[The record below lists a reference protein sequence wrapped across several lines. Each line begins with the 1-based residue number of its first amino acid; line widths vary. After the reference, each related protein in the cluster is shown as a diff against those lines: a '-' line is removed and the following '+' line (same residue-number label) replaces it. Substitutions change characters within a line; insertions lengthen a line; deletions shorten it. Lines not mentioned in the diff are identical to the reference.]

1 MYQKRCINMAASI
14 KDVAREAGVS
24 IATVS
29 RVINKVDVV
38 NEETKKKVNEAIKKL
53 GYSPNIVAQSLK
65 TQRSRSIGIL
75 VPDISS
81 QVYPEIVR
89 GAEDVANMY
98 DYNIIL
104 CNSDFDIDK
113 EKRYIKVLKEKMVDG
128 LLYMSSSLDPEILQ
142 YIQDLNMKTV
152 LVETTEDEKILPSV
166 TIDNRQAAREAVELL
181 LSRGALKIA
190 YIGIKKDKK
199 NAWARRYYGYADALK
214 AADIEINED
223 LTYYGDLKAQTGYKG
238 INSILEK
245 TEVDAVFCGSDEIA
259 MGVINGLRDKGIR
272 VPEDVSVMGFN
283 DIYEA
288 SIFYPKITTVAQPL
302 YDMGS
307 VSMRI
312 LVKKLRNEPG
322 DQEHFVLPYQIIERD
337 SVKPE

>member
-1 MYQKRCINMAASI
+1 MAASI
-14 KDVAREAGVS
+14 KDVAKEAGVS

-38 NEETKKKVNEAIKKL
+38 NEETKKKVQEAIDKL

-65 TQRSRSIGIL
+65 TQRSKSIGIL

-89 GAEDVANMY
+89 GAEDVAQMY
-98 DYNIIL
+98 DYSIIL
-104 CNSDFDIDK
+104 CNSDFDMEK
-113 EKRYIKVLKEKMVDG
+113 EKKYIKVMKEKMVDG
-128 LLYMSSSLDPEILQ
+128 MLYMSSSLDPEILQ
-142 YIQDLNMKTV
+142 YIRDLNMKTI
-152 LVETTEDEKILPSV
+152 LVETIEQEKILPSV
-166 TIDNRQAAREAVELL
+166 TIDNRSAAHDAVKLL
-181 LSRGALKIA
+181 LDKGHKKVA
-190 YIGIKKDKK
+190 YIGIKKDRR
-199 NAWARRYYGYADALK
+199 NAWAKRFDGYEDALK
-214 AADIEINED
+214 EAGIQLNED

-238 INSILEK
+238 INSILDK
-245 TEVDAVFCGSDEIA
+245 TEVEAVFCGSDEIA
-259 MGVINGLRDKGIR
+259 MGVINALRDKDIK

-288 SIFYPKITTVAQPL
+288 SIFYPKISTVAQPL

-312 LVKKLRNEPG
+312 LVKMLRNEPS
-322 DQEHFVLPYQIIERD
+322 DQDHYVLPYQIIERD
-337 SVKPE
+337 SVK

>member
-1 MYQKRCINMAASI
+1 MAASI

-38 NEETKKKVNEAIKKL
+38 NEETKKKVLEAIDKL
-53 GYSPNIVAQSLK
+53 SYSPNIVAQSLK
-65 TQRSRSIGIL
+65 TNRSKSIGIL

-89 GAEDVANMY
+89 GAEDAANIY
-98 DYNIIL
+98 DYSIIL
-104 CNSDFDIDK
+104 CNSDFDIEK
-113 EKRYIKVLKEKMVDG
+113 EKKYIKVLKEKMVDG

-142 YIQDLNMKTV
+142 YIQDIKMKTV
-152 LVETTEDEKILPSV
+152 LVETTEDEKVLPSV
-166 TIDNRQAAREAVELL
+166 TIDNRQAAKDAVNLL
-181 LSRGALKIA
+181 LSKGLKRIA

-199 NAWARRYYGYADALK
+199 NAWARRYYGYEDALRE
-214 AADIEINED
+214 AGIEADPE

-245 TEVDAVFCGSDEIA
+245 NKVDAVFCGSDEIA
-259 MGVINGLRDKGIR
+259 MGVINGLRDQNIR

-307 VSMRI
+307 SSMRI
-312 LVKKLRNEPG
+312 LIKKLRNEPV
-322 DQEHFVLPYQIIERD
+322 DQEHIVWPYQIIERD
-337 SVKPE
+337 SVI

>member
-1 MYQKRCINMAASI
+1 MAASI

-38 NEETKKKVNEAIKKL
+38 NEDTKKRVQEAIDKL

-98 DYNIIL
+98 DYSIIL
-104 CNSDFDIDK
+104 CNSDFNLEK
-113 EKRYIKVLKEKMVDG
+113 EKKYIKVMKEKMVDG
-128 LLYMSSSLDPEILQ
+128 MLYMSSSLDPEILE
-142 YIQDLNMKTV
+142 YIHQLKMKTI
-152 LVETTEDEKILPSV
+152 LVETTEDERIIPSV
-166 TIDNRQAAREAVELL
+166 TIDNRNAAKDAVQVLIEKGHK
-181 LSRGALKIA
+181 RIA
-190 YIGIKKDKK
+190 YIGIKKDRR
-199 NAWARRYYGYADALK
+199 NAWAKRFDGYEDAMKEAGLEM
-214 AADIEINED
+214 DPQ

-238 INSILEK
+238 INAILEATDK
-245 TEVDAVFCGSDEIA
+245 VDAVFCGSDEIA
-259 MGVINGLRDKGIR
+259 MGVINGLRDKGIQ

-288 SIFYPKITTVAQPL
+288 SIFYPKISTVAQPL

-307 VSMRI
+307 VSMRM
-312 LVKKLRNEPG
+312 LVKILKNEPN
-322 DQEHFVLPYQIIERD
+322 DSEHIVLPYQLVERD
-337 SVKPE
+337 SVK

>member
-1 MYQKRCINMAASI
+1 MASLKR
-14 KDVAREAGVS
+14 
-24 IATVS
+24 
-29 RVINKVDVV
+29 
-38 NEETKKKVNEAIKKL
+38 VNEAIDKL
-53 GYSPNIVAQSLK
+53 NYSPNIVAQSLK

-98 DYNIIL
+98 DYSIIL
-104 CNSDFDIDK
+104 CNSDFDIQK
-113 EKRYIKVLKEKMVDG
+113 EKKYIKVMKEKMVDG

-142 YIQDLNMKTV
+142 YIKDINMKTV
-152 LVETTEDEKILPSV
+152 LVESTEDEKTLPSV
-166 TIDNRQAAREAVELL
+166 TIDNRQAAHEAVKLL
-181 LSRGALKIA
+181 IDKGHKKIA
-190 YIGIKKDKK
+190 YIGIKKERR
-199 NAWARRYYGYADALK
+199 NAWAKRYDGYVDAL
-214 AADIEINED
+214 NEAGIPVEES
-223 LTYYGDLKAQTGYKG
+223 LCFYGDLKAQTGYKG
-238 INSILEK
+238 INTILEMNK
-245 TEVDAVFCGSDEIA
+245 VDAVFCASDEIA
-259 MGVINGLRDKGIR
+259 MGVINALRDKGIN
-272 VPEDVSVMGFN
+272 VPDDVSVMGFN

-288 SIFYPKITTVAQPL
+288 SIFYPKITTVAQPF

-337 SVKPE
+337 TVK

>member
-1 MYQKRCINMAASI
+1 MAASI

-38 NEETKKKVNEAIKKL
+38 NEETKKKVLEAIDLL

-65 TQRSRSIGIL
+65 TNRSKSIGIL

-89 GAEDVANMY
+89 GAEDAANIY
-98 DYNIIL
+98 DYSIIL
-104 CNSDFDIDK
+104 CNSDFDIEK
-113 EKRYIKVLKEKMVDG
+113 EKKYIKVMKEKMVDG

-142 YIQDLNMKTV
+142 YIQDLKMKTV
-152 LVETTEDEKILPSV
+152 LVETSDDDKLLPSV
-166 TIDNRQAAREAVELL
+166 TIDNRQAAKDAVNLL
-181 LSRGALKIA
+181 LSKGLKRIA
-190 YIGIKKDKK
+190 YIGIKKDRK
-199 NAWARRYYGYADALK
+199 NAWARRYYGYEDALTE
-214 AADIEINED
+214 AGIEIDPE
-223 LTYYGDLKAQTGYKG
+223 LTFYGELKAQTGYKG
-238 INSILEK
+238 INSILGK
-245 TEVDAVFCGSDEIA
+245 TDVDAVFCGSDEIA
-259 MGVINGLRDKGIR
+259 MGVINGLRDKNLR

-288 SIFYPKITTVAQPL
+288 SIFYPKISTVAQPL

-307 VSMRI
+307 SSMRI
-312 LVKKLRNEPG
+312 LIKKLRKEPV
-322 DQEHFVLPYQIIERD
+322 DQEHIVWPYQIIERD
-337 SVKPE
+337 SVI

>member
-1 MYQKRCINMAASI
+1 MAASI

-38 NEETKKKVNEAIKKL
+38 NEDTKKKVLEAIDKL

-98 DYNIIL
+98 DYSIIL
-104 CNSDFDIDK
+104 CNSDFDMEK
-113 EKRYIKVLKEKMVDG
+113 EKKYIKVMKEKMVDG
-128 LLYMSSSLDPEILQ
+128 MLYMSSSLEPEILQ
-142 YIQDLNMKTV
+142 YIEDLKMKTI
-152 LVETTEDEKILPSV
+152 LVETTENEKKIPSV
-166 TIDNRQAAREAVELL
+166 TIDNKQAAKDAVNLL
-181 LSRGALKIA
+181 LEKGHKKIA
-190 YIGIKKDKK
+190 YIGIKKEKR
-199 NAWARRYYGYADALK
+199 NAWAKRFDGYEEALQDAGVTL
-214 AADIEINED
+214 DEN

-238 INSILEK
+238 INAICEK
-245 TEVDAVFCGSDEIA
+245 DKDIDAVFCGSDEIA
-259 MGVINGLRDKGIR
+259 MGVINGLRDKGIK

-288 SIFYPKITTVAQPL
+288 SIFYPKISTVTQPL

-307 VSMRI
+307 VAMRM
-312 LVKKLRNEPG
+312 LVKILKNEPN
-322 DQEHFVLPYQIIERD
+322 DNDHIVLPYNLVERD
-337 SVKPE
+337 SVK

>member
-1 MYQKRCINMAASI
+1 MAASI
-14 KDVAREAGVS
+14 KDVAKEAGVS

-38 NEETKKKVNEAIKKL
+38 NEETKKKVQEAIDKL

-65 TQRSRSIGIL
+65 TQRSKSIGIL

-89 GAEDVANMY
+89 GAEDVAQMY
-98 DYNIIL
+98 DYSIIL
-104 CNSDFDIDK
+104 CNSDFDMEK
-113 EKRYIKVLKEKMVDG
+113 EKKYIKVMKEKMVDG
-128 LLYMSSSLDPEILQ
+128 MLYMSSSLDPEILQ
-142 YIQDLNMKTV
+142 YIRDLNMKTI
-152 LVETTEDEKILPSV
+152 LVETIEQEKILPSV
-166 TIDNRQAAREAVELL
+166 TIDNRSAAHDAVKLL
-181 LSRGALKIA
+181 LDKGHKKVA
-190 YIGIKKDKK
+190 YIGIKKDRR
-199 NAWARRYYGYADALK
+199 NAWAKRFDGYEDALK
-214 AADIEINED
+214 EAGIELNED

-238 INSILEK
+238 INSILDK
-245 TEVDAVFCGSDEIA
+245 TEVEAVFCGSDEIA
-259 MGVINGLRDKGIR
+259 MGVINALRDKDIK

-288 SIFYPKITTVAQPL
+288 SIFYPKISTVAQPL

-312 LVKKLRNEPG
+312 LVKMLRNEPS
-322 DQEHFVLPYQIIERD
+322 DQDHYVLPYQIIERD
-337 SVKPE
+337 SVK

>member
-1 MYQKRCINMAASI
+1 MAASI
-14 KDVAREAGVS
+14 KDVAKEAGVS

-38 NEETKKKVNEAIKKL
+38 NEETKKKVQEAIDKL

-65 TQRSRSIGIL
+65 TQRSKSIGIL

-89 GAEDVANMY
+89 GAEDVAQMY
-98 DYNIIL
+98 DYSIIL
-104 CNSDFDIDK
+104 CNSDFDMEK
-113 EKRYIKVLKEKMVDG
+113 EKKYIKVMKEKMVDG
-128 LLYMSSSLDPEILQ
+128 MLYMSSSLDPEILQ
-142 YIQDLNMKTV
+142 YIRDLNMKTI
-152 LVETTEDEKILPSV
+152 LVETIEQEKILPSV
-166 TIDNRQAAREAVELL
+166 TIDNRSAAHDAVKLL
-181 LSRGALKIA
+181 LDKGHKKIA
-190 YIGIKKDKK
+190 YIGIKKDRR
-199 NAWARRYYGYADALK
+199 NAWAKRFDGYEDALK
-214 AADIEINED
+214 EAGIELNED

-238 INSILEK
+238 INSILDK
-245 TEVDAVFCGSDEIA
+245 TEVEAVFCGSDEIA
-259 MGVINGLRDKGIR
+259 MGVINALRDKDIK

-288 SIFYPKITTVAQPL
+288 SIFYPKISTVAQPL

-312 LVKKLRNEPG
+312 LVKMLRNEPS
-322 DQEHFVLPYQIIERD
+322 DQDHYVLPYQIIERD
-337 SVKPE
+337 SVK

>member
-1 MYQKRCINMAASI
+1 MAASI

-38 NEETKKKVNEAIKKL
+38 NEDTKKRVNEAIEKL
-53 GYSPNIVAQSLK
+53 NYSPNIVAQSLK

-98 DYNIIL
+98 DYSIIL
-104 CNSDFDIDK
+104 CNSDFDIQK
-113 EKRYIKVLKEKMVDG
+113 EKKYIKVMKEKMVDG
-128 LLYMSSSLDPEILQ
+128 LLYMSSSLDPEILE
-142 YIQDLNMKTV
+142 YIKDINMKTV
-152 LVETTEDEKILPSV
+152 LVESTEDEKILPSV
-166 TIDNRQAAREAVELL
+166 TIDNRQAAHEAVKLL
-181 LSRGALKIA
+181 IDRGHKKIA
-190 YIGIKKDKK
+190 YIGIKKERR
-199 NAWARRYYGYADALK
+199 NAWAKRYDGYVDAL
-214 AADIEINED
+214 NEAGIPVD
-223 LTYYGDLKAQTGYKG
+223 ESLCFYGDLKAPTGYNG
-238 INSILEK
+238 INTILEMNK
-245 TEVDAVFCGSDEIA
+245 VDAVFCGSDEIA
-259 MGVINGLRDKGIR
+259 MGVINGLRDKGIK

-312 LVKKLRNEPG
+312 LVKKLRNEPS

-337 SVKPE
+337 TVK

>member
-1 MYQKRCINMAASI
+1 MAASI
-14 KDVAREAGVS
+14 KDVAKEAGVS

-38 NEETKKKVNEAIKKL
+38 NEETKKKVQEAIDKL

-65 TQRSRSIGIL
+65 TQRSKSIGIL

-89 GAEDVANMY
+89 GAEDVAQMY
-98 DYNIIL
+98 DYSIIL
-104 CNSDFDIDK
+104 CNSDFDIEK
-113 EKRYIKVLKEKMVDG
+113 EKKYIKVMKEKMVDG
-128 LLYMSSSLDPEILQ
+128 MLYMSSSLDPEILQ
-142 YIQDLNMKTV
+142 YIRDLNMKTI
-152 LVETTEDEKILPSV
+152 LVETIEQEKILPSV
-166 TIDNRQAAREAVELL
+166 TIDNRRAAHDAVKLL
-181 LSRGALKIA
+181 LDKGHKKIA
-190 YIGIKKDKK
+190 YIGIKKDRR
-199 NAWARRYYGYADALK
+199 NAWAKRFDGYEDALK
-214 AADIEINED
+214 EAGIEISED

-245 TEVDAVFCGSDEIA
+245 TQVDAVFCGSDEIA
-259 MGVINGLRDKGIR
+259 MGVINGLRDKDIK

-288 SIFYPKITTVAQPL
+288 SIFYPKISTVAQPL

-312 LVKKLRNEPG
+312 LVKMLRNEPS
-322 DQEHFVLPYQIIERD
+322 DQDHYVLPYQIIERD
-337 SVKPE
+337 SVK

>member
-1 MYQKRCINMAASI
+1 MAASI
-14 KDVAREAGVS
+14 KDVAKEAGVS

-38 NEETKKKVNEAIKKL
+38 NEETKKKVQEAIDKL

-65 TQRSRSIGIL
+65 TQRSKSIGIL

-89 GAEDVANMY
+89 GAEDVAQMY
-98 DYNIIL
+98 DYSIIL
-104 CNSDFDIDK
+104 CNSDFDIEK
-113 EKRYIKVLKEKMVDG
+113 EKKYIKVMKEKMVDG
-128 LLYMSSSLDPEILQ
+128 MLYMSSSLDPEILQ
-142 YIQDLNMKTV
+142 YIRDLNMKTI
-152 LVETTEDEKILPSV
+152 LVETIEQEKILPSV
-166 TIDNRQAAREAVELL
+166 TIDNRKAAHDAVELL
-181 LSRGALKIA
+181 VSKGHRNIA
-190 YIGIKKDKK
+190 YIGIKKDRR
-199 NAWARRYYGYADALK
+199 NAWAKRYDGYEDALK
-214 AADIEINED
+214 EAGIEINED
-223 LTYYGDLKAQTGYKG
+223 LAYYGDLKAQTGYKG

-245 TEVDAVFCGSDEIA
+245 TKVDAVFCGSDEIA
-259 MGVINGLRDKGIR
+259 MGVINGLRDKDIK

-288 SIFYPKITTVAQPL
+288 SIFYPKISTVAQPL

-312 LVKKLRNEPG
+312 LVKILRNELS
-322 DQEHFVLPYQIIERD
+322 DQDHYVLPYQIIERD
-337 SVKPE
+337 STK

>member
-1 MYQKRCINMAASI
+1 MAASI
-14 KDVAREAGVS
+14 KDVAKEAGVS

-38 NEETKKKVNEAIKKL
+38 NEETKKKVQEAIDKL

-65 TQRSRSIGIL
+65 TQRSKSIGIL

-89 GAEDVANMY
+89 GAEDVAQMY
-98 DYNIIL
+98 DYSIIL
-104 CNSDFDIDK
+104 CNSDFDIEK
-113 EKRYIKVLKEKMVDG
+113 EKKYIKVMKEKMVDG
-128 LLYMSSSLDPEILQ
+128 MLYMSSSLDPEILQ
-142 YIQDLNMKTV
+142 YIKDLNMKTI
-152 LVETTEDEKILPSV
+152 LVETIEQEKNLPSV
-166 TIDNRQAAREAVELL
+166 TIDNRKAAHDAVKLL
-181 LSRGALKIA
+181 IDKGHQKIA
-190 YIGIKKDKK
+190 YIGIKKDRR
-199 NAWARRYYGYADALK
+199 NAWAKRFDGYEDALK
-214 AADIEINED
+214 EAGMVLDES
-223 LTYYGDLKAQTGYKG
+223 LTYYGDLRAQTGYKG

-245 TEVDAVFCGSDEIA
+245 SMVDAVFCGSDEIA
-259 MGVINGLRDKGIR
+259 MGVINALRDKDIN

-288 SIFYPKITTVAQPL
+288 SIFYPKISTVSQPL

-312 LVKKLRNEPG
+312 LVKILRNEPS
-322 DQEHFVLPYQIIERD
+322 DQDHYVLPYQIIERD
-337 SVKPE
+337 SVK

>member
-1 MYQKRCINMAASI
+1 MAASI

-38 NEETKKKVNEAIKKL
+38 NEETKKKVKEAIDRL

-98 DYNIIL
+98 DYSIIL
-104 CNSDFDIDK
+104 CNSDFDMEK
-113 EKRYIKVLKEKMVDG
+113 EKKYIKVMKEKMVDG
-128 LLYMSSSLDPEILQ
+128 LLYTSSSLEPEILEYLQ
-142 YIQDLNMKTV
+142 SLQMKTI
-152 LVETTEDEKILPSV
+152 LVETTDEAQQFPSV
-166 TIDNRQAAREAVELL
+166 TIDNRRAAKEAVTRLIEDGHR
-181 LSRGALKIA
+181 SIA
-190 YIGIKKDKK
+190 YIGSKKAKR
-199 NAWARRYYGYADALK
+199 NAWAKRFEGYEDALK
-214 AADIEINED
+214 EAGMPVEEAM
-223 LTYYGDLKAQTGYKG
+223 TYYGDLKAQTGYNG
-238 INSILEK
+238 ITSIMSSGK
-245 TEVDAVFCGSDEIA
+245 RPDAVFCGSDEIA
-259 MGVINGLRDKGIR
+259 MGVINALRDHDIR

-288 SIFYPKITTVAQPL
+288 SIFYPKISTVAQPFTTW
-302 YDMGS
+302 
-307 VSMRI
+307 V
-312 LVKKLRNEPG
+312 P
-322 DQEHFVLPYQIIERD
+322 
-337 SVKPE
+337 

>member
-1 MYQKRCINMAASI
+1 MAASI

-29 RVINKVDVV
+29 RVINNVNVV
-38 NEETKKKVNEAIKKL
+38 NEDTKKKVNEAIDKL
-53 GYSPNIVAQSLK
+53 HYSPNIVAQSLK

-98 DYNIIL
+98 DYSIIL
-104 CNSDFDIDK
+104 CNSDFDIAK
-113 EKRYIKVLKEKMVDG
+113 EKKYIKVMKEKMVDG
-128 LLYMSSSLDPEILQ
+128 LIYMSSSLDPEILE
-142 YIQDLNMKTV
+142 YINDINMKTV
-152 LVETTEDEKILPSV
+152 LVESTEDEKTLPSV
-166 TIDNRQAAREAVELL
+166 TIDNRQAAHEAVKLL
-181 LSRGALKIA
+181 IDRGHHQIA
-190 YIGIKKDKK
+190 YIGIKKERR
-199 NAWARRYYGYADALK
+199 NAWAKRYDGYVDALK
-214 AADIEINED
+214 EAGLPVDEN
-223 LTYYGDLKAQTGYKG
+223 LCFYGDLKAPTGYKG
-238 INSILEK
+238 INTILETNK
-245 TEVDAVFCGSDEIA
+245 IDAVFCGSDEIA
-259 MGVINGLRDKGIR
+259 MGVINGLRDKGLN

-307 VSMRI
+307 VAMRI

-337 SVKPE
+337 SVK

>member
-1 MYQKRCINMAASI
+1 MAASI

-38 NEETKKKVNEAIKKL
+38 NEETKKKVNEAIEKL

-98 DYNIIL
+98 DYSIIL
-104 CNSDFDIDK
+104 CNSDFDIQK
-113 EKRYIKVLKEKMVDG
+113 EKKYIKVMKEKMVDG
-128 LLYMSSSLDPEILQ
+128 LLYMSSSLDPEILE
-142 YIQDLNMKTV
+142 YIRSLNMKTV
-152 LVETTEDEKILPSV
+152 LVESSENEKVLPSV
-166 TIDNRQAAREAVELL
+166 TIDNRQAAHDAVNFLIEKGH
-181 LSRGALKIA
+181 RRIA
-190 YIGIKKDKK
+190 YVGIKKDRR
-199 NAWARRYYGYADALK
+199 NAWAKRYDGYEDALK
-214 AADIEINED
+214 EAGLNVDES
-223 LTYYGDLKAQTGYKG
+223 LCYYGDLKAQTGYKG
-238 INSILEK
+238 INTILEQN
-245 TEVDAVFCGSDEIA
+245 EVDAVFCGSDEIA
-259 MGVINGLRDKGIR
+259 MGVINGLRDKNIR

-312 LVKKLRNEPG
+312 LVKKLKNEPG

-337 SVKPE
+337 SVK